1 MESKAADPRR
11 RFWSAAFLVLE
22 KDGKVLLSKRFNTGH
37 QDGNYSLVAGH
48 IDPGETAQMA
58 LAREANEEAGLKIN
72 PDDLKVVLVMQNL
85 FEDAEYFNVF
95 LTPTKYEGE
104 PTNLE
109 PERCSELSWFPLNDL
124 PSNMVPYVKQALEC
138 VQKGISYSNFGW

>member
-1 MESKAADPRR
+1 MEQNDNRM
-11 RFWSAAFLVLE
+11 RFHSAAFLYLE

-48 IDPGETAQMA
+48 IDPGETAQIV
-58 LAREANEEAGLKIN
+58 LAREVYEEAGLKID
-72 PDDLKVVLVMQNL
+72 PKDLKVVLVMHNR

-95 LTPTKYEGE
+95 LSPTTYEGE

-109 PERCSELSWFPLNDL
+109 PERCSELAWFPLNEL
-124 PSNMVPYVKQALEC
+124 PPNIVPYVKQALES
-138 VQKGISYSNFGW
+138 VQKGVLYDNFGW